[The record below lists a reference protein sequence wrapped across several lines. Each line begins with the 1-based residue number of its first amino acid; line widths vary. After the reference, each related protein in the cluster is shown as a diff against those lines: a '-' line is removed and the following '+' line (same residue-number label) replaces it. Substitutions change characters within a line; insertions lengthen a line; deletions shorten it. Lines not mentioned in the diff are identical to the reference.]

1 MYISVLYLRGHIVRG
16 AAEGVWGLV
25 QIYLQLAHPEV
36 HQADVA
42 LVVQKQIVQ
51 LQVSASV
58 YSCVN
63 INKSMIVTSPG
74 TLFVNELIAAGRYK
88 YCFRH
93 TPVNNPLPV
102 QELEG
107 AHNLRRVEPGS
118 LCFKPEQGEIQTIAS
133 FTSRR
138 SSRIP
143 DFLNIDLN
151 TGHS

>member
-16 AAEGVWGLV
+16 AAKGVWGLV

-36 HQADVA
+36 HQPDVA
-42 LVVQKQIVQ
+42 LVIKKQIVQ
-51 LQVSASV
+51 LQVSASAFV
-58 YSCVN
+58 YKYQLAHDCDKPRHSVCEWAHR
-63 INKSMIVTSPG
+63 ST
-74 TLFVNELIAAGRYK
+74 YK

-118 LCFKPEQGEIQTIAS
+118 LCFKPEQEKYKQWLLY
-133 FTSRR
+133 FTSRP

-143 DFLNIDLN
+143 DFLNIELN
-151 TGHS
+151 TGQS